1 MARPNRLPI
10 LLLLMLLVVPF
21 AAACGAAE
29 EPAATPA
36 QEEEA
41 APAEEPQAAEEPAP
55 AEEPMPEEQA
65 AEPQEPQLVG
75 EIRTSG
81 EDLEW
86 GTPTQE
92 TAPYTWTVRVTNDTT
107 ATLDINV
114 RFQLLDENDGVI
126 KTETATVRLQPAQ
139 SQTIRKDGSIPYD
152 QANNVVSFA
161 ALTDYTI
168 VES

>member
-1 MARPNRLPI
+1 MARLNRLPI

-21 AAACGAAE
+21 AAACAPAE
-29 EPAATPA
+29 EPAETPA

-41 APAEEPQAAEEPAP
+41 PP
-55 AEEPMPEEQA
+55 AEEPMEAEEPMPAEEPMEPEEPA
-65 AEPQEPQLVG
+65 EPQLVG

-81 EDLEW
+81 ENLEW

-126 KTETATVRLQPAQ
+126 KTETATVRLAPAE
-139 SQTIRKDGSIPYD
+139 SQTIRENGSIAYD
-152 QANNVVSFA
+152 RANSVYSFV
-161 ALTDYTI
+161 ALTEYTI